1 MKKSRTFT
9 NKTTSKRKIIDPFTS
24 YLPHLDIH
32 GETQSTCV
40 AVIQSFINDNIKL
53 KRDKI
58 IIIHGKGSGALKKA
72 THELLSHN
80 KNVIKY
86 YIDGLND
93 GQTIV
98 EIKTQ

>member
-9 NKTTSKRKIIDPFTS
+9 NKTINKRKIIDPFTD

-32 GETQSTCV
+32 GETQATCV
-40 AVIQSFINDNIKL
+40 AVIQSFIRDNIKL

-58 IIIHGKGSGALKKA
+58 VIIHGKGSGTLRKT

-93 GQTIV
+93 GQTII
-98 EIKTQ
+98 ELKTQ